1 MSIIITENQIEYLK
15 DFISNLDE
23 LLMAGEVNDL
33 LIAIDDAIIETF
45 DEDGYPDETGN
56 QLQRIYDEIYSSNED
71 RKIVYLDDS
80 VDIGNEPPE
89 VPEELKELH
98 EQIRIRIHENY
109 KNGKYRV
116 K

>member
-1 MSIIITENQIEYLK
+1 MSTITTENQIEYLE

-56 QLQRIYDEIYSSNED
+56 QLQRIYDEIYSTNED
-71 RKIVYLDDS
+71 GKIVYLDDS
-80 VDIGNEPPE
+80 VDIGKPTN
-89 VPEELKELH
+89 K
-98 EQIRIRIHENY
+98 
-109 KNGKYRV
+109 KSSTF
-116 K
+116 